1 MHLRRLVKGNALRA
15 LRRHWSRA
23 AAISLILMILSQF
36 FVSLEFLLSVI
47 FDIPDF
53 ADPLRTPQAYL
64 DDLPNAAPA
73 AVALIGGTLLVRL
86 ILVVPLKLG
95 TQRWFYQAGD
105 GRPEETFAVFE
116 YFSSLRLFLSAVCLN
131 LQIILRGLF

>member
-53 ADPLRTPQAYL
+53 ADPLRTPQTYL

-73 AVALIGGTLLVRL
+73 AVAPVSYTHLDVYKRQAQRDHSNLLVHRL
-86 ILVVPLKLG
+86 SSVSDNSPRLAFCRTPRAIE
-95 TQRWFYQAGD
+95 AG
-105 GRPEETFAVFE
+105 
-116 YFSSLRLFLSAVCLN
+116 
-131 LQIILRGLF
+131 

>member
-53 ADPLRTPQAYL
+53 ADPLRTPQARALGFRHDGSAAALLRNAL
-64 DDLPNAAPA
+64 DLAPRRSRAAA
-73 AVALIGGTLLVRL
+73 RKGV
-86 ILVVPLKLG
+86 
-95 TQRWFYQAGD
+95 
-105 GRPEETFAVFE
+105 
-116 YFSSLRLFLSAVCLN
+116 SA
-131 LQIILRGLF
+131 